1 MYAYLFTS
9 IYICLD
15 PRESLQ
21 REFSKALLLSLLL
34 LSSNVHRPHDV
45 DIKLRDAGQ
54 FLPCFEYY
62 SSEKNKKS
70 EGKGTI
76 TQWGQQVEENVK
88 KGTIS
93 RAQSQ

>member
-1 MYAYLFTS
+1 MFT
-9 IYICLD
+9 D
-15 PRESLQ
+15 HM
-21 REFSKALLLSLLL
+21 
-34 LSSNVHRPHDV
+34 NV

-62 SSEKNKKS
+62 SLEKSKKS

-76 TQWGQQVEENVK
+76 TQWGQRVEESVK
-88 KGTIS
+88 EGTLS